1 MTLKVVNKINGKLK
15 FLYRNNSFLSTEFR
29 RMLCNDLIQPYFDY
43 ECPAWY
49 PNLTKKKKLE
59 KIKIMQIKCIRFCL
73 RLDKMHHISAEDFRP
88 VNCLPTSKRVNQ
100 CTNTISFESVITI
113 TLNCRID
120 KINEFAK
127 LQISFCKTNKG
138 QKVISFVGP
147 SLWEYLQ
154 ELTKKTDNLNTFKRN
169 VKNYCL
175 NWINNELVN
184 WASYCYYFR
193 GLTILTYNIFHTLHV
208 SNFFPSLFNVFDS

>member
-73 RLDKMHHISAEDFRP
+73 KLNEMHRISKENFRSI
-88 VNCLPTSKRVNQ
+88 NSLPTSKRVNGFIG
-100 CTNTISFESVITI
+100 TIIFNLSI
-113 TLNCRID
+113 TLVLI
-120 KINEFAK
+120 I
-127 LQISFCKTNKG
+127 
-138 QKVISFVGP
+138 
-147 SLWEYLQ
+147 
-154 ELTKKTDNLNTFKRN
+154 
-169 VKNYCL
+169 
-175 NWINNELVN
+175 
-184 WASYCYYFR
+184 
-193 GLTILTYNIFHTLHV
+193 
-208 SNFFPSLFNVFDS
+208 